1 VAGPRPPLLL
11 ADRSPKKERA
21 QRVNGERLL
30 VGGLLSGTSL
40 DGVDALILS
49 VDGASE
55 ASLRW
60 EVLGFLSDP
69 YSDAER
75 NRIAQAIASGGVRDV
90 TLLARDL
97 GLRFAAVFRALLE
110 ETGVSPREVAAIG
123 SHGQTLWH
131 EPPVGEARGATFQ
144 VGDPATIA
152 EATGCAVVSDFRARD
167 MAAGG
172 QGAPLVPWADWA
184 LLRRKGI
191 GRALQNLGGMGNV
204 TFLPAHGH
212 IEGVRG
218 FDTGP
223 GVALLDGAARR
234 ASGGAEPWDFDGRR
248 AARGRVD
255 ARLLTQL
262 LADPFF
268 VLPPPRSTGRERF
281 GETRLDE
288 IVRTTAPRSPE
299 DWDDLLA
306 TLVALTARSIQRAY
320 HDFLPRGGV
329 DEVVL
334 TGGGAH
340 NPSLVGA
347 IAEALSP
354 LPVRSGAEAL
364 GLDPDAREA
373 AAFAL
378 LAWAHLKGIPAN
390 VPAATGA
397 RGPRILGSLTP
408 VGGAR

>member
-1 VAGPRPPLLL
+1 
-11 ADRSPKKERA
+11 
-21 QRVNGERLL
+21 
-30 VGGLLSGTSL
+30 
-40 DGVDALILS
+40 
-49 VDGASE
+49 
-55 ASLRW
+55 
-60 EVLGFLSDP
+60 
-69 YSDAER
+69 
-75 NRIAQAIASGGVRDV
+75 
-90 TLLARDL
+90 
-97 GLRFAAVFRALLE
+97 
-110 ETGVSPREVAAIG
+110 
-123 SHGQTLWH
+123 
-131 EPPVGEARGATFQ
+131 
-144 VGDPATIA
+144 
-152 EATGCAVVSDFRARD
+152 
-167 MAAGG
+167 
-172 QGAPLVPWADWA
+172 
-184 LLRRKGI
+184 
-191 GRALQNLGGMGNV
+191 
-204 TFLPAHGH
+204 
-212 IEGVRG
+212 
-218 FDTGP
+218 
-223 GVALLDGAARR
+223 
-234 ASGGAEPWDFDGRR
+234 
-248 AARGRVD
+248 
-255 ARLLTQL
+255 

-408 VGGAR
+408 GGGAR